1 MKQLWTISPLGKRI
15 RMKVNAAKVISGL
28 RQRIE
33 SASKHLPCTFTS
45 NQVLQD
51 DFATFLIKYSSFM
64 WNASG

>member
-28 RQRIE
+28 RQRIK

-64 WNASG
+64 RNASG